1 MPGFVKR
8 HHEYECIHTGLGYKA
23 VHRFA
28 KFCSCCCLPLLPA
41 FAYSIHTT
49 WGPPFSRVMQ
59 KQVQKRAPFFVF
71 TLLSRPSLHIPPHKS
86 HATKMQQI
94 CESGSKAHLQSE
106 SPTGLMFSSF
116 QPGSHFYKMK
126 SDLDTRSR
134 KSKELTLLIN
144 YCYFL

>member
-116 QPGSHFYKMK
+116 QPCYTGHAVQQT
-126 SDLDTRSR
+126 TRWSSSSR
-134 KSKELTLLIN
+134 HCIACCLAWHV
-144 YCYFL
+144 

>member
-116 QPGSHFYKMK
+116 QPYYTGHAVQQATQCS
-126 SDLDTRSR
+126 SSSR
-134 KSKELTLLIN
+134 HCVACSLAWPV
-144 YCYFL
+144 